1 MAAFSHP
8 LFCLRA
14 STGTEERGSTR
25 MGCIHGVNTP
35 YHAVSQSGILLLQR
49 LKQIVTR
56 RFLINTKS
64 QQALEQG
71 KTRFLNLISSSASA
85 ALGVTLV
92 VLGLFIAVPRASAAT
107 TVSTPDQ
114 NFMLA
119 AAQGGMTEVKLG
131 ELAAQKGTR
140 DDVKEFGQRMVKDHT
155 AINDDLKALAAQKG
169 VTLPDSLDAKH
180 QGMVDKMAAL
190 TGSEF
195 DDAYIGNMIKAHKAD
210 AQAFKAKSALTKD
223 TDIKGFLDKSI
234 PVVEEHLKMITA
246 MKK

>member
-1 MAAFSHP
+1 M
-8 LFCLRA
+8 
-14 STGTEERGSTR
+14 
-25 MGCIHGVNTP
+25 
-35 YHAVSQSGILLLQR
+35 
-49 LKQIVTR
+49 
-56 RFLINTKS
+56 NTKS
-64 QQALEQG
+64 QRALEQDN
-71 KTRFLNLISSSASA
+71 TRLLKHISNSASA
-85 ALGVTLV
+85 TLGMALV

-114 NFMLA
+114 DFMLA

-131 ELAAQKGTR
+131 ELAAQKGMR

-180 QGMVDKMAAL
+180 QGMVDKMTAL

-195 DDAYIGNMIKAHKAD
+195 DDAYIDNMIKAHKAD
-210 AQAFKAKSALTKD
+210 AKAFKAESAATKD